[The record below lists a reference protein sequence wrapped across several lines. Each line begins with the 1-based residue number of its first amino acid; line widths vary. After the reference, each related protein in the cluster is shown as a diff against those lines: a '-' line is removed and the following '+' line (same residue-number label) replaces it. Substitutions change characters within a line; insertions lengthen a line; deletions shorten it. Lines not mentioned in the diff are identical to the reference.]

1 MSAPVRRAVVV
12 AVVVLSALGL
22 GGCRGADRVAEPTR
36 TAVERPGVP
45 GGVRG
50 GGGGSLMVGF
60 VGGFFAF
67 LRDLDADSA
76 VAR

>member
-1 MSAPVRRAVVV
+1 MRRAVVV

-36 TAVERPGVP
+36 TAVERPGVAGDP
-45 GGVRG
+45 LDGVERG
-50 GGGGSLMVGF
+50 VDA
-60 VGGFFAF
+60 VE
-67 LRDLDADSA
+67 RDLDADSA